1 MNILL
6 KENGEQ
12 LPTDVV
18 LSWVLRSDL
27 APVPRTVEFRVKLID
42 GMEKRLVKGATIWT
56 GRENLAYEIVFTDKA
71 QPLGQVQGRNQQQ
84 AMNVIALLHSC
95 ANVAKPRQTAVVQ
108 EGRTFGEAYRAC
120 GAYTSIAND
129 FLVPRFTCFRGF
141 EPSPHLAQV
150 LQEEGAA
157 LVLRK
162 GQVSAM
168 RLVDL
173 MAQVPVDDIGQ
184 VDSTA
189 KIESEMHQFQQVP
202 SFFSTNDKA
211 DIVSGA
217 MSQGRRMQFQ
227 PGLDVRQLRNASS
240 VLVRTKTVDSMIC
253 QHIMAGDV
261 LRVAGENLVV
271 LTAAHAMD
279 NNEGAVEDRSRL
291 WLGKLFNAM

>member
-27 APVPRTVEFRVKLID
+27 APVPRTVEFTVKLID
-42 GMEKRLVKGATIWT
+42 GVERMLTEGSTIWT
-56 GRENLAYEIVFTDKA
+56 GRENLAYEIVLTDKG
-71 QPLGQVQGRNQQQ
+71 QPLGQIQGRNQQQ
-84 AMNVIALLHSC
+84 AMKVTALLRSC
-95 ANVAKPRQTAVVQ
+95 ASVAKPRNTAVVQ
-108 EGRTFGEAYRAC
+108 EGQTFGAAYRAC
-120 GAYTSIAND
+120 GAYASIAND
-129 FLVPRFTCFRGF
+129 FTVPRFTCFRGF
-141 EPSPHLAQV
+141 EPSVHLVQV

-157 LVLRK
+157 LVLRA
-162 GQVSAM
+162 GQISAM

-173 MAQVPVDDIGQ
+173 MAQTPVDDIGQ
-184 VDSTA
+184 VDSSA
-189 KIESEMHQFQQVP
+189 KIESAMHQYQQVP

-217 MSQGRRMQFQ
+217 MSQARRMSFQ
-227 PGLDVRQLRNASS
+227 PGLDVRQLRNVSS
-240 VLVRTKTVDSMIC
+240 VLVRTKTVDSMMC
-253 QHIMAGDV
+253 QQIMAGDV

-271 LTAAHAMD
+271 ITAAHAMD

-291 WLGKLFNAM
+291 WLGKLFNAL

>member
-42 GMEKRLVKGATIWT
+42 GVEKMLTKGATIWT

-84 AMNVIALLHSC
+84 SMNVIALLSSC

-108 EGRTFGEAYRAC
+108 EGQTFGAAYRAC

-141 EPSPHLAQV
+141 EPSQYLVQV

-157 LVLRK
+157 LVLQD

-173 MAQVPVDDIGQ
+173 MAQAPVDDIGQ
-184 VDSTA
+184 VDSSA

-202 SFFSTNDKA
+202 SYYSTNDKA
-211 DIVSGA
+211 DIVNGA
-217 MSQGRRMQFQ
+217 MGQARRMHFQ

-253 QHIMAGDV
+253 QQIMAGHV

-271 LTAAHAMD
+271 LTAAHCME